1 MLEWHAILDSIP
13 GSHPVPGGT
22 LAVWHLGQGA
32 ECQRLCVTFRGFKM
46 ENNLAHY
53 ILMIAGI
60 GLLVFVLTR
69 VGHYYW
75 SYRLNRW
82 AAEQGFTLI
91 KFRGA
96 KFYEGPSAWL
106 RSDSQSLFR
115 VQVENKRWEKVNGW
129 VMFGTYW
136 GFTLGE
142 PVTQVVWDDREV

>member
-1 MLEWHAILDSIP
+1 
-13 GSHPVPGGT
+13 
-22 LAVWHLGQGA
+22 
-32 ECQRLCVTFRGFKM
+32 M

-115 VQVENKRWEKVNGW
+115 VQVENKRGEKVNGW
-129 VMFGTYW
+129 VMFGIVTPEQW
-136 GFTLGE
+136 FGIFTRTSLTCDSTGE
-142 PVTQVVWDDREV
+142 VCRPKERASDHPVAVNWQQNAWN